1 MSATA
6 HDKIGPVTDQGVA
19 LLVVDV
25 QNDITKG
32 PLTKPQNLEKY
43 KGIVGKITE
52 LRAWAR
58 GRKLP
63 IIYTRICFRASYV
76 DAHPA
81 SPAIRI
87 NGLRDGEW
95 GGDIV
100 DELTPLPTEIVITKH
115 RTSAF
120 YNTDLE
126 ILLRGLKVHT
136 LIVCGLATNRA
147 VESTVRD
154 CHNRDLE
161 AVVVSDATASGNDE
175 LHQGSLRSIAD
186 WFGQV
191 MTLDEVYR
199 HFGQRH

>member
-1 MSATA
+1 VS
-6 HDKIGPVTDQGVA
+6 VA

-25 QNDITKG
+25 QNDITRG
-32 PLTKPQNLEKY
+32 PLTKPENLERY
-43 KGIVGKITE
+43 KAVVQKIVE

-58 GRKLP
+58 DRKMP
-63 IIYTRICFRASYV
+63 ILYTRICFRPSYV

-87 NGLRDGEW
+87 NGLREDLW
-95 GGDIV
+95 GGAIV
-100 DELTPLPTEIVITKH
+100 DELQPLPTEIVITKH

-126 ILLRGLKVHT
+126 ILLRGLKVDT
-136 LIVCGLATNRA
+136 LVVCGLATNRA

-161 AVVVSDATASGNDE
+161 AIVVSDATASGSEE

-199 HFGQRH
+199 HFDLDAPRRRH